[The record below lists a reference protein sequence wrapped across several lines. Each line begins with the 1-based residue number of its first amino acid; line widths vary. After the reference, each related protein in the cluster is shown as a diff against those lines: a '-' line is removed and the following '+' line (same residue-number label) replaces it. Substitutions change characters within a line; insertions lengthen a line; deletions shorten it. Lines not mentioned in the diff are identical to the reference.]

1 MADADQESSAGGP
14 ETIIVIRRSEGNG
27 ESSMSAAAA
36 GEETKVEEERF
47 SCSID
52 VDCGDEV
59 GKKACCRI
67 CQLSER
73 EEESMKTK
81 KNVMDLIELGCGCKG
96 DLRFAHL
103 RCAEAWFKLRGNR
116 FCEICG
122 EIAKNVTRVGNAN
135 FMEEWSDGRNPG
147 DGGRPGERSRDC
159 RERQSFC
166 NFLMGCLVLA
176 FVLPWFFRLNF

>member
-1 MADADQESSAGGP
+1 MAGAGQESNTDGP
-14 ETIIVIRRSEGNG
+14 ETVIVIRRSEGNG
-27 ESSMSAAAA
+27 ESSMAASAA
-36 GEETKVEEERF
+36 GEAAKMEEERF
-47 SCSID
+47 SCCID

-67 CQLSER
+67 CQLNER
-73 EEESMKTK
+73 EEESIKTK

-135 FMEEWSDGRNPG
+135 FMEEWSDGRNP
-147 DGGRPGERSRDC
+147 DERSRDC